1 METAIKGLP
10 IVNLNGSTAQS
21 LVDARVAACE
31 ALDNAMK
38 AFAECRPN
46 GRDYQTA
53 GKGEYETAQ
62 RIYAD
67 RFRFMDQ
74 MRNELMDEAVAIQDQ
89 Q

>member
-38 AFAECRPN
+38 AFVECRPN
-46 GRDYQTA
+46 GRD
-53 GKGEYETAQ
+53 
-62 RIYAD
+62 
-67 RFRFMDQ
+67 
-74 MRNELMDEAVAIQDQ
+74 
-89 Q
+89 